1 MAAKNLT
8 VVVVLFAAW
17 SLHCWDVKRHERE
30 NFAQLVS
37 ERSVETDQG
46 GNAAWGYTYLARG
59 FSGKD
64 FALLGG
70 ATDRVACDSYVSA
83 MQHEKTLEAAR
94 AALRAKGF
102 TEISCQDVTGKLE

>member
-1 MAAKNLT
+1 MATKNLT
-8 VVVVLFAAW
+8 VVIVLFGCW

-37 ERSVETDQG
+37 ERSLETDEA
-46 GNAAWGYTYLARG
+46 GNVWGYAYLARG

-83 MQHEKTLEAAR
+83 MQHEKTLESAR
-94 AALRAKGF
+94 VALRAKGF

>member
-8 VVVVLFAAW
+8 VVIVLFAGW

-37 ERSVETDQG
+37 ERSLETDEA
-46 GNAAWGYTYLARG
+46 GNVTGYTYLARG

-94 AALRAKGF
+94 AALHAKGF
-102 TEISCQDVTGKLE
+102 TEISCQDITGKLE